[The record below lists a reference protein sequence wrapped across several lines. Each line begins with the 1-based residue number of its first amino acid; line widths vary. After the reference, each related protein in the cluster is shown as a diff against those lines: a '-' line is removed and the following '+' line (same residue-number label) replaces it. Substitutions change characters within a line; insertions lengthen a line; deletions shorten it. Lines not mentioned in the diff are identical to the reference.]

1 MNDRGRAEGRGWVAI
16 TGAASGIGLATA
28 NRVARDH
35 SVLLI
40 DRNAEEL
47 EAARAKLA
55 ATPREIRAAIADV
68 TDQERVA
75 AAFASLPEGDVVR
88 GLVNCAGIFDHHPAA
103 EMPLEAWQ
111 RVLEVNLTGTFI
123 CCQQAYRR
131 MRPGSV
137 VVNISSIGGKAGL
150 SGRSN
155 YAASK
160 AGVAMLTKCL
170 AVEWA
175 ADGIRVVTVTPGQI
189 LTPMVQRAI
198 DRGLQSHETVAR
210 RVPLRRFGRPEEVAN
225 VIAFLL
231 SDEAS
236 YLTGV
241 DVPIDGGWL
250 AFGAM

>member
-1 MNDRGRAEGRGWVAI
+1 MNGWIAV
-16 TGAASGIGLATA
+16 TGGASGIGLAA
-28 NRVARDH
+28 ARRVARDYP
-35 SVLLI
+35 VLLV
-40 DRNAEEL
+40 DRNAGSL
-47 EAARAKLA
+47 EAARAELA
-55 ATPREIRAAIADV
+55 DGPRPVRTATVDV
-68 TDQERVA
+68 TDDAQVA
-75 AAFASLPEGDVVR
+75 VAFNSLPDGDYLR

-103 EMPLEAWQ
+103 EMPLDAWR

-131 MRPGSV
+131 MRAGSAI
-137 VVNISSIGGKAGL
+137 VNISSIGGKAGL
-150 SGRSN
+150 RGRSN

-160 AGVAMLTKCL
+160 AGVAMLTRCL

-198 DRGLQSHETVAR
+198 DQGLQSHETVAR
-210 RVPLRRFGRPEEVAN
+210 RVPLARFGAPGEVAN

-231 SDEAS
+231 SDDAS
-236 YLTGV
+236 YVTGV